1 MVIVLFGTE
10 LRADVD
16 RAEYEE
22 RNRRMSEL
30 VEQMPGFISVKSYT
44 ADDGDRVVIARFE
57 SEEAL
62 DAWRFQPE
70 HMEAQRRGRE
80 AYYESY
86 WVQAC
91 TTIRE
96 YQFQRQPQAQAQAQG
111 Q

>member
-10 LRADVD
+10 KRADID
-16 RAEYEE
+16 LAEYEE
-22 RNRRMSEL
+22 CNQRMGEL
-30 VEQMPGFISVKSYT
+30 VRQIPGFISVKSYT

-70 HMEAQRRGRE
+70 HVEAQRRGRDI
-80 AYYESY
+80 YYESY

-96 YQFQRQPQAQAQAQG
+96 YAFQRQPQA
-111 Q
+111 